1 MKTQGALRSLI
12 RKWLLLELIISGVV
26 VGTVS
31 GQTPSSKIDL
41 DSGSYLRARLLHEPR
56 FKRGYAVRSGAV
68 NRDPWLAFD
77 KAEHV
82 TFGFLFTLGGQYVF
96 VNKAKLSEREALP
109 LSIGVAAS
117 AGLAKELLDRRRRTG
132 FFSTRDLVADA
143 VGIALATTLI
153 LL

>member
-1 MKTQGALRSLI
+1 MRRHPIATSRLW
-12 RKWLLLELIISGVV
+12 WLLVGLLIPCLSPGFAVAQ
-26 VGTVS
+26 S
-31 GQTPSSKIDL
+31 PSSNFDAE
-41 DSGSYLRARLLHEPR
+41 SGSYLRARLLHVPDVESWAQNSAR
-56 FKRGYAVRSGAV
+56 LRAA
-68 NRDPWLAFD
+68 DPWLAFD

-96 VNKAKLSEREALP
+96 VNKAGLTENEALP

-117 AGLAKELLDRRRRTG
+117 AGLAKELLDLRRANG

-143 VGIALATTLI
+143 VGIAFATAVI